1 VPHVINVDEL
11 VIGDADTRLACR
23 RRIFKVVEKL
33 GVPLPALLTISDDY
47 RPRTV
52 PPTVKPEVRANA
64 YRGKVFDPYVWNCE
78 KIGADPSSVGL
89 AGSPT
94 IVGPGYEVGG
104 PRVRKMLGKSMFAK
118 RDIEALSFSNKTYG
132 PFKRGAALDNLDGSV
147 KDYLLQSGAAGFFDY
162 SDLLIELFGE
172 KVELG

>member
-1 VPHVINVDEL
+1 MF
-11 VIGDADTRLACR
+11 RM
-23 RRIFKVVEKL
+23 VETL
-33 GVPLPALLTISDDY
+33 GVSLPALLTISYDY

-52 PPTVKPEVRANA
+52 PPTVKPEVRANS
-64 YRGKVFDPYVWNCE
+64 YRGKVIDPYVWNCE
-78 KIGADPSSVGL
+78 KIGADPTSVGL

-94 IVGPGYEVGG
+94 IVGPGYDVGG
-104 PRVRKMLGKSMFAK
+104 PPIRKMLGKSMLAK

-132 PFKRGAALDNLDGSV
+132 PFKRGTALDNLDELV
-147 KDYLLQSGAAGFFDY
+147 KDSLLQSGAAGLFEY